1 MIGAENELST
11 RELLVKALNM
21 LLSCM
26 ANRRWLNDR
35 KTMGF
40 ESSKKSVNIRVHDAF
55 FLLFFYFF
63 YQASASPPARRRETA
78 LDSAR
83 PYPLR
88 NLGVPFSCASR
99 LRCWTRRNRQNRCR
113 MLQNASFVAFIGASL
128 GRFHASST
136 PANTPETQSNQRRTP
151 YTLTN

>member
-1 MIGAENELST
+1 
-11 RELLVKALNM
+11 
-21 LLSCM
+21 M

-63 YQASASPPARRRETA
+63 YQASASPPARGRETA

-83 PYPLR
+83 PYPSR
-88 NLGVPFSCASR
+88 FSGVPFSCASR
-99 LRCWTRRNRQNRCR
+99 LRWWTRANHRKSCR
-113 MLQNASFVAFIGASL
+113 MLQNASFVAFIIALL
-128 GRFHASST
+128 GRFDASST
-136 PANTPETQSNQRRTP
+136 PATPTKHPTNPVKSTIDTLHAHE
-151 YTLTN
+151 LTNTENP